1 MRILRLVVLLFVA
14 AIVLAAVVAGQ
25 QQQQQQQRPATLD
38 DLTAEVRGLRAEI
51 KRAASDSLRTQLLTA
66 RLASYEVRI
75 STLGQQ
81 LADVRQ
87 QLAQNRLTL
96 TPFTEQLKQ
105 AQETNS
111 QILAPL
117 RNTMEQVESRDRIL
131 RAQETEL
138 TRLIESEE
146 NRWEVFSSRLD
157 DIERSLPPR

>member
-1 MRILRLVVLLFVA
+1 MRILRLVVLLFVS
-14 AIVLAAVVAGQ
+14 AIVLASVVAG
-25 QQQQQQQRPATLD
+25 QQQQRPATLD
-38 DLTAEVRGLRAEI
+38 DLTAEVRGLRADI
-51 KRAASDSLRTQLLTA
+51 KRASSDSLRTQLLTA

-96 TPFTEQLKQ
+96 APFADQLKQ

-117 RNTMEQVESRDRIL
+117 RNTLEQVASRDRVL
-131 RAQETEL
+131 RGQETEL

-146 NRWEVFSSRLD
+146 NRWEVFNSRLD
-157 DIERSLPPR
+157 EIERSLPPR

>member
-1 MRILRLVVLLFVA
+1 MRILRYLAPVSVATVVLA
-14 AIVLAAVVAGQ
+14 PVVWGQ
-25 QQQQQQQRPATLD
+25 QQQKPASLD
-38 DLTAEVRGLRAEI
+38 DLVAEVRGLRAEI
-51 KRAASDSLRTQLLTA
+51 KRSAADSIRTQLLTA
-66 RLASYEVRI
+66 RLTSHEVRI

-87 QLAQNRLTL
+87 QLAESRLTL
-96 TPFTEQLKQ
+96 APFADQLKM

-117 RNTMEQVESRDRIL
+117 RNTLEQVQSRDKVL

-146 NRWEVFSSRLD
+146 DRWEDSNARLD
-157 DIERSLPPR
+157 EIERSLISR